1 MQPSAPYGRVLQ
13 VKEITRTCK
22 FHFSF
27 SLVIHVSLVENWV
40 YSFNSTYFD
49 TNYEWKVTSGG

>member
-13 VKEITRTCK
+13 VKEVTRTWK

-27 SLVIHVSLVENWV
+27 PLAIHVSLVENWTH
-40 YSFNSTYFD
+40 SFNSTYFD
-49 TNYEWKVTSGG
+49 NYEWEVTSGG